1 LKGLWPAPPLVLL
14 SLVLSLA
21 LLSGEAAAQNA
32 GRPKSLI
39 PPARPSG
46 PPEPGTAP
54 RDENLPA
61 NTEGLV
67 VHGPGEAGG
76 RDGRGY
82 NDYGGRGTRDG
93 SEQERYYH
101 RDDQT
106 SWPGAASDFASSL
119 AAEYLRGPSPRDGG
133 WEPHLEIILEKA
145 EAGAGARL
153 ESEPDVGEREYELTF
168 GSYVLESVLENLE
181 GLAVDSRG
189 LYHLMLR
196 EGLPDAGSWLDTPV
210 GAHGGPPS
218 RMTDYEDEEDDYERP
233 PRPVYS
239 VSESPRPNQRQAGRR
254 GANSPS
260 SQGRYST
267 SP

>member
-1 LKGLWPAPPLVLL
+1 MKGLWPAPPLVLLTLVPL

-21 LLSGEAAAQNA
+21 LLSGEAAAQDA
-32 GRPKSLI
+32 CRPKSLI

-46 PPEPGTAP
+46 PPEPGAAP
-54 RDENLPA
+54 RGENLPA
-61 NTEGLV
+61 NAEGLV

-76 RDGRGY
+76 YDDR
-82 NDYGGRGTRDG
+82 GGRGTRDG
-93 SEQERYYH
+93 SERERYYH

-106 SWPGAASDFASSL
+106 SWPGAASDFASGL
-119 AAEYLRGPSPRDGG
+119 AAEYLRGPSTRDGG
-133 WEPHLEIILEKA
+133 WEPHLEIILEDA
-145 EAGAGARL
+145 EAGAGP
-153 ESEPDVGEREYELTF
+153 ESGPDVGEREYERAF
-168 GSYVLESVLENLE
+168 ESRVLESVLENLE

-189 LYHLMLR
+189 LYHLMPR

-210 GAHGGPPS
+210 RAHDGPPS
-218 RMTDYEDEEDDYERP
+218 RMTDRGDEEDERP
-233 PRPVYS
+233 SRPVYS
-239 VSESPRPNQRQAGRR
+239 VSEPPRPNQRQAGRR